1 MFYNNIKNT
10 KLPLKTAYK
19 LNKLFIQI
27 NEELLFYQQK
37 FTEIIN
43 EFGKRDENGELM
55 YSSDKTSI
63 EIMDGRRLEC
73 QQKIEELQNL
83 EVNIEGIE
91 FTTDELESLNLTISE
106 VECLMPFI
114 KESLT
119 EYSSPVSES
128 TKFFLPTN
136 CNCLPLIVIDFFP
149 LKNFSS

>member
-27 NEELLFYQQK
+27 NEELSFYQQK

-43 EFGKRDENGELM
+43 EFGKRNENGELM
-55 YSSDKTSI
+55 YSSDKTSV
-63 EIMDGRRLEC
+63 EIIDGRLLEC

-91 FTTDELESLNLTISE
+91 FTTNELESLNLTISE
-106 VECLMPFI
+106 MGCLMPFI
-114 KESLT
+114 KE
-119 EYSSPVSES
+119 
-128 TKFFLPTN
+128 
-136 CNCLPLIVIDFFP
+136 
-149 LKNFSS
+149 

>member
-1 MFYNNIKNT
+1 MKLKMNQIIEFQMFYNNIKNT

-27 NEELLFYQQK
+27 NEELSFYQQK

-43 EFGKRDENGELM
+43 EFGKRDENGELI
-55 YSSDKTSI
+55 YSSDRTSI

-83 EVNIEGIE
+83 EVNIQGIE

-114 KESLT
+114 KE
-119 EYSSPVSES
+119 
-128 TKFFLPTN
+128 
-136 CNCLPLIVIDFFP
+136 
-149 LKNFSS
+149 

>member
-1 MFYNNIKNT
+1 MKLKMNQIIEFQMFYNNIKNT

-27 NEELLFYQQK
+27 NEELSFYQQK

-83 EVNIEGIE
+83 EVNIEGTE

-114 KESLT
+114 KE
-119 EYSSPVSES
+119 
-128 TKFFLPTN
+128 
-136 CNCLPLIVIDFFP
+136 
-149 LKNFSS
+149 

>member
-1 MFYNNIKNT
+1 MKLKMQQIIEFQKFYNNVKNI

-27 NEELLFYQQK
+27 NEELSFYQQK

-55 YSSDKTSI
+55 YSSDKTSV

-114 KESLT
+114 KE
-119 EYSSPVSES
+119 
-128 TKFFLPTN
+128 
-136 CNCLPLIVIDFFP
+136 
-149 LKNFSS
+149 

>member
-1 MFYNNIKNT
+1 MKLKMQQIIEFQKFYNNVKNI

-27 NEELLFYQQK
+27 NEELSFYQQK

-43 EFGKRDENGELM
+43 EFGKRDENGELI
-55 YSSDKTSI
+55 YSSDRTSI

-114 KESLT
+114 KE
-119 EYSSPVSES
+119 
-128 TKFFLPTN
+128 
-136 CNCLPLIVIDFFP
+136 
-149 LKNFSS
+149 

>member
-1 MFYNNIKNT
+1 MKLKMNQIIEIQMFYNNIKNT

-27 NEELLFYQQK
+27 NEELSFYQQK

-73 QQKIEELQNL
+73 QQKIEERPCKYRSNTRPYARFRKRNAFFTVFLYDFRFPPALQT
-83 EVNIEGIE
+83 VFSFKQTG
-91 FTTDELESLNLTISE
+91 
-106 VECLMPFI
+106 
-114 KESLT
+114 
-119 EYSSPVSES
+119 S
-128 TKFFLPTN
+128 TYRQGL
-136 CNCLPLIVIDFFP
+136 
-149 LKNFSS
+149 

>member
-1 MFYNNIKNT
+1 MKLKMQQIIEFQKFYNNVKNI

-19 LNKLFIQI
+19 LNKLFIQA
-27 NEELLFYQQK
+27 NEELSFYQQK

-43 EFGKRDENGELM
+43 EFGKRDENGELI
-55 YSSDKTSI
+55 YSSDRTSI

-114 KESLT
+114 KE
-119 EYSSPVSES
+119 
-128 TKFFLPTN
+128 
-136 CNCLPLIVIDFFP
+136 
-149 LKNFSS
+149 

>member
-1 MFYNNIKNT
+1 MKLKMNQIIEFQMFYNNIKNT

-27 NEELLFYQQK
+27 NEELSFYQQK

-55 YSSDKTSI
+55 YSSNKTSV

-83 EVNIEGIE
+83 EVNIEGTE

-114 KESLT
+114 KE
-119 EYSSPVSES
+119 
-128 TKFFLPTN
+128 
-136 CNCLPLIVIDFFP
+136 
-149 LKNFSS
+149 

>member
-1 MFYNNIKNT
+1 MKLKMQQIIEFQKFYNNVKNI

-19 LNKLFIQI
+19 LNKLFIQAD
-27 NEELLFYQQK
+27 EELSFYQQK

-43 EFGKRDENGELM
+43 EFGKRDENGELI
-55 YSSDKTSI
+55 YSSDRTSI

-114 KESLT
+114 KE
-119 EYSSPVSES
+119 
-128 TKFFLPTN
+128 
-136 CNCLPLIVIDFFP
+136 
-149 LKNFSS
+149 

>member
-1 MFYNNIKNT
+1 MKLKMNQIIEFQMFYNNIKNT

-27 NEELLFYQQK
+27 NEELSFYQQK

-43 EFGKRDENGELM
+43 EFGKRDENGELI
-55 YSSDKTSI
+55 YSSDRTSI

-73 QQKIEELQNL
+73 QQKIKELQNL

-114 KESLT
+114 KE
-119 EYSSPVSES
+119 
-128 TKFFLPTN
+128 
-136 CNCLPLIVIDFFP
+136 
-149 LKNFSS
+149 

>member
-1 MFYNNIKNT
+1 MKLKMNQIIEFQMFYNNIKNT

-27 NEELLFYQQK
+27 NEELSFYQQK

-43 EFGKRDENGELM
+43 EFGKRDENGELI
-55 YSSDKTSI
+55 YSSDRTSI

-114 KESLT
+114 KE
-119 EYSSPVSES
+119 
-128 TKFFLPTN
+128 
-136 CNCLPLIVIDFFP
+136 
-149 LKNFSS
+149 

>member
-1 MFYNNIKNT
+1 MKLKMNQIIEFQMFYNNIKNT

-27 NEELLFYQQK
+27 NEELSFYQQK

-43 EFGKRDENGELM
+43 EFGKRDENGELI
-55 YSSDKTSI
+55 YSSDRTSI

-83 EVNIEGIE
+83 EVDISGIDFTIE
-91 FTTDELESLNLTISE
+91 ELEGFNLTISE

-114 KESLT
+114 KE
-119 EYSSPVSES
+119 
-128 TKFFLPTN
+128 
-136 CNCLPLIVIDFFP
+136 
-149 LKNFSS
+149 